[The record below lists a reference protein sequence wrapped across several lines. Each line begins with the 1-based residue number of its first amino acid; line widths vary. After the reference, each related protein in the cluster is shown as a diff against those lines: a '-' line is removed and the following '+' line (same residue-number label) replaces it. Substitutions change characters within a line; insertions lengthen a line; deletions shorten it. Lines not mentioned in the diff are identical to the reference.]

1 MMKMPMGVKKM
12 HPRYAMARN
21 GEIASIPSFSM
32 MMAMGRGAWLYAHI
46 TPLKGREMIT
56 IAHKSM
62 QMVMNAGLPIIQA
75 HIFAHL

>member
-1 MMKMPMGVKKM
+1 
-12 HPRYAMARN
+12 
-21 GEIASIPSFSM
+21 
-32 MMAMGRGAWLYAHI
+32 MGRGAWLYAHI

-75 HIFAHL
+75 HSFAHL